1 MKITDYKGG
10 QCGKIESQNKQPLMK
25 VFLQVLGKPHKL
37 RMASYLNRH
46 INIYVWAAAG
56 NTIIMKRNNT
66 ITIWGNRGFLN
77 YANIAK
83 PGRL

>member
-25 VFLQVLGKPHKL
+25 VFLGAGQPHKL

-46 INIYVWAAAG
+46 INIYVWGAAG
-56 NTIIMKRNNT
+56 NTIIMKRNKT

>member
-1 MKITDYKGG
+1 MKITNYKGG
-10 QCGKIESQNKQPLMK
+10 QCGEIESQNKQSLMK
-25 VFLQVLGKPHKL
+25 VFLGAGQPHKL

-56 NTIIMKRNNT
+56 NTIIMKRNKT

>member
-1 MKITDYKGG
+1 MYGPQLVTLY
-10 QCGKIESQNKQPLMK
+10 S
-25 VFLQVLGKPHKL
+25 
-37 RMASYLNRH
+37 
-46 INIYVWAAAG
+46 
-56 NTIIMKRNNT
+56 TIIIKRNKT